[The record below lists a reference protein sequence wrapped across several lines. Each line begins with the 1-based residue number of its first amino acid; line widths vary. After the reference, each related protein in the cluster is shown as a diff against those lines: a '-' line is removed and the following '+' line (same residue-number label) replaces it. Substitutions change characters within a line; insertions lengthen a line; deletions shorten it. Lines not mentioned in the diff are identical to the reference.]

1 MSNLSSLITV
11 EEARQLQK
19 NWINSRAT
27 DIENARGKE
36 DVCEFLFSVDELQK
50 FIDYIKKNSASV
62 NPGIRIYLAAYQNH
76 NKDEATV
83 FMAPTQGVHLG
94 SENDY
99 DLQPLNRAVNGWP
112 PKNY

>member
-1 MSNLSSLITV
+1 MSTSSALITV
-11 EEARQLQK
+11 EEARKLQQ
-19 NWINSRAT
+19 NWIDTRAS
-27 DIENARGKE
+27 DIAKARNKE
-36 DVCEFLFSVDELQK
+36 DVCEFLFSVDELQN
-50 FIDYIKKNSASV
+50 FLNYIKEKSSSA
-62 NPGIRIYLAAYQNH
+62 NPGVRIYLAAYNEK

-83 FMAPTQGVHLG
+83 FMAPTNGVKLG